1 MGTRLS
7 DEQLK
12 NIMISMYP
20 KKDPESF
27 KKQQEI
33 IFPSEVEENED
44 LFIDSIEEP
53 QQYQESVKHDTKTS
67 KKKWTYSIIIA
78 FVSVMLFS
86 SFVLNILDDMC
97 IKKNINVFDEKGEPT
112 FSLLICIFLVL
123 VLTNRF
129 ILNMI

>member
-1 MGTRLS
+1 
-7 DEQLK
+7 
-12 NIMISMYP
+12 MYP